1 MKHTDWNFALP
12 DSTLHRSKTDHLE
25 TYVRDALTVG
35 ELTPAV
41 ETQIKQ
47 MIHMGNLSRRDFAL
61 LSILRD
67 AIQDG
72 CIQRLAPHYQEL
84 GSPNMS

>member
-1 MKHTDWNFALP
+1 MKHTDWNFTLP
-12 DSTLHRSKTDHLE
+12 DSSLHSSKTDHLE
-25 TYVRDALTVG
+25 TYIRTALTVG

-41 ETQIKQ
+41 EAQIKQ
-47 MIHMGNLSRRDFAL
+47 IIRVGNLSRRDCAL

-72 CIQRLAPHYQEL
+72 CIQRLAAHY
-84 GSPNMS
+84 